1 MEVEGTIEAISYR
14 NKGIKVNSKWYS
26 VSEEILKQIQKNHK
40 VKLTLDDFGNVIDI
54 EILGYE
60 EKIDKDIKI
69 ESLRASIEILKLV
82 FQYGQPYDFSPASQ
96 SNNLEEQ
103 TKQLINILEKTYK
116 RILNMLK

>member
-14 NKGIKVNSKWYS
+14 NKGIKVNGKWYNIPDD
-26 VSEEILKQIQKNHK
+26 ILKQVQKNQR
-40 VKLTLDDFGNVIDI
+40 VKLTLDDFGNVMNI

>member
-14 NKGIKVNSKWYS
+14 NKGIKVNGKWYNIPDD
-26 VSEEILKQIQKNHK
+26 ILKHVQKNQK
-40 VKLTLDDFGNVIDI
+40 VKLTLDDFGNVMNI

-103 TKQLINILEKTYK
+103 TKQLTDVLEKTYK

>member
-14 NKGIKVNSKWYS
+14 NKGIKVNGKWYS

-103 TKQLINILEKTYK
+103 TKQLTNILEKTYK

>member
-14 NKGIKVNSKWYS
+14 NKGIKVNGKWYNIPDD
-26 VSEEILKQIQKNHK
+26 ILKQVQKNQK
-40 VKLTLDDFGNVIDI
+40 VKLTLDDFGNVMNI

-103 TKQLINILEKTYK
+103 TKQLTDVLEKTYK

>member
-1 MEVEGTIEAISYR
+1 MEVEGVIEAISYR
-14 NKGIKVNSKWYS
+14 NKGIKVRGKWYS
-26 VSEEILKQIQKNHK
+26 VSEDVLKQVQKNHK
-40 VKLTLDDFGNVIDI
+40 VKLTLDDFGNVMDI
-54 EILGYE
+54 KILGYE

-82 FQYGQPYDFSPASQ
+82 FQYGQPYDISPATQ

-103 TKQLINILEKTYK
+103 VRQFTTILEKTYK

>member
-14 NKGIKVNSKWYS
+14 NKGIKVNGKWYNIPDD
-26 VSEEILKQIQKNHK
+26 ILKQVQKNQK
-40 VKLTLDDFGNVIDI
+40 VKLTLDDFGNVMNI